1 MKAYKSSGLQN
12 LNVDSTA
19 GQAPQFLPVRFT
31 DDSLLR
37 VPISYADLPLPET
50 DSEAP
55 AKEKKSSIFGKLSGK
70 KGKLKERFRMVEMT
84 RREYL
89 MYWAKNEK
97 GEYIGTEPEG
107 SRIKIWRQ
115 RGY

>member
-1 MKAYKSSGLQN
+1 MK
-12 LNVDSTA
+12 
-19 GQAPQFLPVRFT
+19 FT

-37 VPISYADLPLPET
+37 VPISYADLPPRE
-50 DSEAP
+50 DNSEAP

-70 KGKLKERFRMVEMT
+70 KGKPKEGFRMVEMT

-89 MYWAKNEK
+89 MYWAKDEK
-97 GEYIGTEPEG
+97 GEYIGTEPKE
-107 SRIKIWRQ
+107 SRIEIWRQ